1 MKEEELVIMHDKQ
14 AVTTS
19 LKVAEVFS
27 KAHRTVLATIRNLTA
42 QNSAVGNMFAEGT
55 YVNRQGHE
63 QPMYYM
69 NRDGFSLLVM
79 GFTGEAALQFKL
91 KYIEAFNKMDGFI
104 KEQSL
109 PQTPEEQLA
118 LTMKVTNRLVGRVDK
133 VEKDI
138 KHIQDT
144 AEVDE
149 QQRYELLLVRKAI
162 VMKACGGKDS
172 NYYREKKAKKVF
184 AEFGRDFKKAFEIP
198 RYDCLKKKLFD
209 EAIKFTKQW
218 YPSFVLQREIQ
229 NVNAQTRL
237 DLGDD

>member
-1 MKEEELVIMHDKQ
+1 MNELVIMHDQQ

-19 LKVAEVFS
+19 LKVAESFS
-27 KAHRTVLATIRNLTA
+27 KNHADVMRSIRNLTQ
-42 QNSAVGNMFAEGT
+42 QNCRVKNMFAEST
-55 YVNRQGHE
+55 YVNRRGQE

-91 KYIEAFNKMDGFI
+91 KYIEAFNKMDEMI
-104 KEQSL
+104 KAQSL

-118 LTMKVTNRLVGRVDK
+118 LTMQVTNRLVGRVDK

-138 KHIQDT
+138 AYIKDT

-149 QQRYELLLVRKAI
+149 QQRYQLLQERKRQVI
-162 VMKACGGKDS
+162 KACGGSDS
-172 NYYREKKAKKVF
+172 NFYRENKGKKVF
-184 AEFGRDFKKAFEIP
+184 AEFGRDFKKMFQIP
-198 RYDCLKKKLFD
+198 RYDCLKKKNFD

-229 NVNAQTRL
+229 SVNAQMSL
-237 DLGDD
+237 DV

>member
-1 MKEEELVIMHDKQ
+1 MNNLVFMKNKQ
-14 AVTTS
+14 ALTTS
-19 LKVAEVFS
+19 VEVAETFDKRHDHILRDIDSLKKDVPNFGEMFEETQEPDSYGRSRRVF
-27 KAHRTVLATIRNLTA
+27 
-42 QNSAVGNMFAEGT
+42 
-55 YVNRQGHE
+55 
-63 QPMYYM
+63 YM
-69 NRDGFSLLVM
+69 NRDGFALLAM
-79 GFTGEAALQFKL
+79 GFTGEKALQFKV
-91 KYIEAFNKMDGFI
+91 KYIEAFNKMEQMI

-118 LTMKVTNRLVGRVDK
+118 LTMQVTNRLVGRVDK

-138 KHIQDT
+138 KRIKDT

-149 QQRYELLLVRKAI
+149 QQRYELLQERKAR
-162 VMKACGGKDS
+162 VMKACGGADS